1 MKILLAEDETQLNR
15 VITVALER
23 EGYSV
28 DSVFNGQDA
37 VEKATTNH
45 YHLMIFD
52 IMMPIK
58 TGSLSRSRN
67 YWLGSV
73 LLPAVWR
80 TIPQIR
86 SN

>member
-1 MKILLAEDETQLNR
+1 MKILLAEDEAQLNR

-23 EGYSV
+23 EGYNV

-58 TGSLSRSRN
+58 LESKPSKKSASWAIRPTLSC
-67 YWLGSV
+67 
-73 LLPAVWR
+73 
-80 TIPQIR
+80 
-86 SN
+86 

>member
-28 DSVFNGQDA
+28 DSVFNGKDA

-45 YHLMIFD
+45 YHLMIL
-52 IMMPIK
+52 
-58 TGSLSRSRN
+58 TS
-67 YWLGSV
+67 
-73 LLPAVWR
+73 
-80 TIPQIR
+80 
-86 SN
+86 